1 MSNHVRHGFVLLEA
15 VVALAVVALAA
26 AAAVDLFAASARAAT
41 GVPDRAAAVALA
53 QHRLATL
60 RLLEPA
66 QLRHL
71 PDSLARGQFAAP
83 FAGFRWRADATAS
96 RAADLYDLRVVVTWE
111 RGSYTLVTRQF
122 APLRVAAG
130 RRP

>member
-1 MSNHVRHGFVLLEA
+1 MSRNVRHGFVLLEA
-15 VVALAVVALAA
+15 VVALLVVALAA

-41 GVPDRAAAVALA
+41 GAPNRAAAVALA

-60 RLLEPA
+60 RLLEPV

-71 PDSLARGQFAAP
+71 PDSMAHGQFPPP
-83 FAGFRWRADATAS
+83 FAGFRWRADAKAS
-96 RAADLYDLRVVVTWE
+96 READLYDVRVVVSWE
-111 RGSYTLVTRQF
+111 RGSFTLVTRQF
-122 APLRVAAG
+122 APVRAAAG